1 MEIDVH
7 QAMLNSYYSIIR
19 DYDPILLI
27 TRGKGLF
34 MHDPSSEVEM
44 EDVENLLL
52 YFEEEEDYTKCQE
65 IKQFIDKKW
74 NLENIKKK

>member
-1 MEIDVH
+1 
-7 QAMLNSYYSIIR
+7 
-19 DYDPILLI
+19 
-27 TRGKGLF
+27 
-34 MHDPSSEVEM
+34 MHAPSSEVEK